1 VRPDDD
7 GVRQRRST
15 NFAIVP
21 PLASR
26 RRVWCQL
33 FSEPVAGSDLAG
45 LRTRAVR
52 DGDHW
57 VINGQKIWTSGAHY
71 SDFGIL
77 LTRTD
82 PMSPS
87 TTA

>member
-1 VRPDDD
+1 
-7 GVRQRRST
+7 
-15 NFAIVP
+15 
-21 PLASR
+21 
-26 RRVWCQL
+26 
-33 FSEPVAGSDLAG
+33 
-45 LRTRAVR
+45 VR

-82 PMSPS
+82 PTWPS